1 MLFGKPLFSSKNA
14 AQIFTDI
21 LKGNFSIPKT
31 ISIQARNFFYFMLK
45 EFGNDRSTSTQLLN
59 HEFIVGDYHKFTHY
73 DININNNKNLNI
85 NINNNNKNIFNN
97 INGNVNENLVINNN
111 NIKRSATEP
120 NYDNK
125 DATLMGQFNMAPP
138 CIKLT
143 ICVGCDKNISDFIYK
158 CSTGFRLN
166 ICENCY
172 LNSYK
177 THPHNFLKCKVVSS
191 QPNNQ
196 LLNNNINKIDRFN
209 SGPQIPQQG
218 GNQNKPKS
226 EHKHPLI
233 HQQQINDQC
242 KLCLKNIGGQTG
254 YKCGLCEIVLCKNC
268 AKSVFFGNKKRNV
281 HEHFLDL
288 TFRQNWICDI
298 CRKPYDKKASYYCE
312 LCDFDA
318 CDKCYIQY

>member
-1 MLFGKPLFSSKNA
+1 MPGQKYDEKVDIWSLDVLCYEMLFGKPLFSSKNA

-31 ISIQARNFFYFMLK
+31 ISIQARNFLYCMLK

-97 INGNVNENLVINNN
+97 I
-111 NIKRSATEP
+111 KRSATEP

-125 DATLMGQFNMAPP
+125 DATLMGQFNMAHP

-143 ICVGCDKNISDFIYK
+143 ICVECGKNISDFIYNCSK
-158 CSTGFRLN
+158 CFRLN

-177 THPHNFLKCKVVSS
+177 SHPHNFLKCKVTSS
-191 QPNNQ
+191 QHNNQ
-196 LLNNNINKIDRFN
+196 LLNNNNINKIDRFN
-209 SGPQIPQQG
+209 SGPQVPQQG
-218 GNQNKPKS
+218 GNQKNLNQS
-226 EHKHPLI
+226 
-233 HQQQINDQC
+233 INI
-242 KLCLKNIGGQTG
+242 L
-254 YKCGLCEIVLCKNC
+254 
-268 AKSVFFGNKKRNV
+268 
-281 HEHFLDL
+281 
-288 TFRQNWICDI
+288 
-298 CRKPYDKKASYYCE
+298 
-312 LCDFDA
+312 
-318 CDKCYIQY
+318 